1 MRSRG
6 WRGGLRGRG
15 GGLTLPFH
23 IGIRYGPLTQTAC
36 NMRGNTGRELY
47 ILSSGVN
54 QTHDGQGQRWEPVIL
69 AQGPGCL
76 AGVSVGDTRGGGH
89 ASKPRGSV
97 ACDRARYTLSHGRRF
112 LQAPL
117 GGRGRFHAWHGTYE
131 LGSDPNCVAA
141 PQRLQEML

>member
-1 MRSRG
+1 MPKPRQVSWVNSVVPWSRRSAI
-6 WRGGLRGRG
+6 
-15 GGLTLPFH
+15 LTLPFH

-76 AGVSVGDTRGGGH
+76 AGVSVGDTRGGGACIKAPGVGRMRPCSVH
-89 ASKPRGSV
+89 A
-97 ACDRARYTLSHGRRF
+97 
-112 LQAPL
+112 
-117 GGRGRFHAWHGTYE
+117 
-131 LGSDPNCVAA
+131 
-141 PQRLQEML
+141 